1 MKVYREQK
9 DIITKDED
17 EEDIERKIKNKMAEL
32 QGLKRE
38 NSTKELRKSKEK
50 DKNKDKAN
58 KI

>member
-17 EEDIERKIKNKMAEL
+17 EEDIERKIRNKMAEL

-50 DKNKDKAN
+50 EKNNDKGN